1 MFKTFKEFILRTSAI
16 RRLEKENTK
25 LRNSIIRAT
34 DLVSDYRDAM
44 KEMQSFLNIMAQREM
59 SQNRMGVDENPFG
72 DLFESEEEGDFDQ
85 VQMLRKKNLL
95 N

>member
-1 MFKTFKEFILRTSAI
+1 MFKRIKEFILRTSTI
-16 RRLEKENTK
+16 RRLEKENTE

-44 KEMQSFLNIMAQREM
+44 REMQSFLNIMAQREM
-59 SQNRMGVDENPFG
+59 GQNRMGVDENPFG
-72 DLFESEEEGDFDQ
+72 DLFESEEEGDFDEIQ
-85 VQMLRKKNLL
+85 TLRKKNLL